1 MHEYLLV
8 FLYIFACNVSD
19 FFRESARKNIGCFER
34 SETVCTVQYVLT
46 PMHAR
51 DLIYAPQNSHKFT
64 KERRGVKKSLRPL
77 PHKDRIYYP
86 ATRNKNILTPTCMR
100 EMPVLSCFLPLRSIP
115 PPVWWRLTST
125 DWIQLRISVPHIIMR
140 VFPTCRREIL
150 LGDYRSLPSL
160 ILNWFRKE
168 NMKMTDVFSLSILFR
183 RSSTMKEAVP
193 TNSPG
198 AGAEIPG

>member
-1 MHEYLLV
+1 MSLTFSV
-8 FLYIFACNVSD
+8 KAQ
-19 FFRESARKNIGCFER
+19 KNIGCFER

-77 PHKDRIYYP
+77 PLRIEFTTKRHGIKIFWPLHVCGKCPYF
-86 ATRNKNILTPTCMR
+86 R
-100 EMPVLSCFLPLRSIP
+100 VFFLFDQSP

>member
-1 MHEYLLV
+1 MAGVHFVRENFFSWHAGTKSKGNLMHEYLLV

-77 PHKDRIYYP
+77 P
-86 ATRNKNILTPTCMR
+86 
-100 EMPVLSCFLPLRSIP
+100 
-115 PPVWWRLTST
+115 
-125 DWIQLRISVPHIIMR
+125 LRIEFTTKRHGIKI
-140 VFPTCRREIL
+140 F
-150 LGDYRSLPSL
+150 
-160 ILNWFRKE
+160 
-168 NMKMTDVFSLSILFR
+168 
-183 RSSTMKEAVP
+183 
-193 TNSPG
+193 
-198 AGAEIPG
+198 